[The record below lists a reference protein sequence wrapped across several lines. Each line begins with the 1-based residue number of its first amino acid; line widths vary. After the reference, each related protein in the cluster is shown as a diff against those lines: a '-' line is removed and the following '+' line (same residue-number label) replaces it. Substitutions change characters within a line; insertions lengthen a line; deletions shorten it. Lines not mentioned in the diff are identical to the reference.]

1 MWTVVQNRKHVVTKV
16 FPARFKLDEAGSDA
30 AVDECELMLFG
41 EVQLEM
47 KDGKEAV
54 VPWAG
59 HAILKKS
66 PEGEKEE
73 WKMARYRV
81 WLQRS

>member
-16 FPARFKLDEAGSDA
+16 FPARFKLDRAGSDA

-41 EVQLEM
+41 EVHLEM
-47 KDGKEAV
+47 KDGGAAV

-66 PEGEKEE
+66 FGEKEE
-73 WKMARYRV
+73 WKIARYRV